1 MPPPQTDEPANG
13 PAGVPARQVALVTGA
28 ARGIG
33 LATACALAREGF
45 AVALNGLPG
54 DAALAD
60 AVRAVTDA
68 GAPAAIALPFDVADL
83 GGHADALA
91 QAEAALGPLTTLVN
105 NAGVG
110 VMQRGDPLDITEASY
125 DRCMAVN
132 AKAMF
137 FLMQAFARRLIGR
150 PASDAFLS
158 IVNVT
163 SSNALAV
170 AEPRVEYAVS
180 KAAAAM
186 ASRAFAVRLGREG
199 IAVYDVQPGL
209 IATDLTAP
217 VIDSYRARAEAGL
230 TLIPRVGTA
239 DEIGTIIATLATG
252 RLPYTTGQ
260 VISADGG
267 LLVPRF

>member
-1 MPPPQTDEPANG
+1 MTAP
-13 PAGVPARQVALVTGA
+13 RQVALVTGA

-33 LATACALAREGF
+33 LGSALALARDGF

-54 DAALAD
+54 DPALDAAVQ
-60 AVRAVTDA
+60 AVAAT
-68 GAPAAIALPFDVADL
+68 GAPAAAIAFDVTDL
-83 GGHADALA
+83 AAHAPALA
-91 QAEAALGPLTTLVN
+91 AAEAALGPLTTLVN

-125 DRCMAVN
+125 DRCMNVN

-150 PASDAFLS
+150 DTALFRS

-170 AEPRVEYAVS
+170 AEPRIEYAVS

-260 VISADGG
+260 VIAADGG

>member
-1 MPPPQTDEPANG
+1 MN
-13 PAGVPARQVALVTGA
+13 RVALVTGA

-33 LATACALAREGF
+33 LGAALALAREGF
-45 AVALNGLPG
+45 DVAINNLFDDEDLAGAVAQLEGLG
-54 DAALAD
+54 
-60 AVRAVTDA
+60 VRAM
-68 GAPAAIALPFDVADL
+68 GLPFDVSDL
-83 GGHADALA
+83 SAHGPALEKV
-91 QAEAALGPLTTLVN
+91 EAVLGPLTTLIN

-110 VMQRGDPLDITEASY
+110 VMSRGDPLEITEASY
-125 DRCMAVN
+125 DRCLAVN

-137 FLMQAFARRLIGR
+137 FLTQAFARRVIGR
-150 PASDAFLS
+150 DRTVFHS

-163 SSNALAV
+163 SSNATAV
-170 AEPRVEYAVS
+170 AEPRAEYAVS

-186 ASRAFAVRLGREG
+186 ASKVWAVRLARER
-199 IAVYDVQPGL
+199 IHVYDVQPGL
-209 IATDLTAP
+209 IATDMTAA

-230 TLIPRVGTA
+230 TLLPRIGTP
-239 DEIGTIIATLATG
+239 EEMGTIIATLASG